1 MKKILLAL
9 TALLLATTALAQ
21 SPKAI
26 YSKYSDEKGV
36 SAVYISHAMFK
47 LIGKVSNLEMG
58 DGNVDIAPIIKDL
71 TGMYIISI
79 EKNSAAG
86 DKLYKDVNNYVRTS
100 AYELLM
106 EAKDDGEVMRMYTV
120 GDSKTIKSFVMLAM
134 EPDEVTFIGFEGIIP
149 REKLEDAIAKGAS
162 N

>member
-47 LIGKVSNLEMG
+47 LIGKVPNLEMG

>member
-47 LIGKVSNLEMG
+47 LIGKVPNLEMG

-134 EPDEVTFIGFEGIIP
+134 EPDEVTFIGFEGSIP

>member
-1 MKKILLAL
+1 MKKIFLAL
-9 TALLLATTALAQ
+9 TALFFAATALAQ

-26 YSKYSDEKGV
+26 YNKYSDEKGV
-36 SAVYISHAMFK
+36 SAVYISQAMFK
-47 LIGKVSNLEMG
+47 LIGKVPNLEVG
-58 DGNVDIAPIIKDL
+58 DGKVDIVPLIKDL
-71 TGMYIISI
+71 TGMYILSI
-79 EKNSAAG
+79 EKNSEAG
-86 DKLYKDVNNYVRTS
+86 QKLYKDVSNYVRSS

-134 EPDEVTFIGFEGIIP
+134 EPEEVAFIGFEGAIP
-149 REKLEDAIAKGAS
+149 RDKLEEAIAKAAA

>member
-1 MKKILLAL
+1 MKKIFSAI
-9 TALLLATTALAQ
+9 TALFLAVSALAQ

-26 YSKYSDEKGV
+26 YNKYSEEKGV
-36 SAVYISHAMFK
+36 SAVYISHAMFR
-47 LIGKVSNLEMG
+47 LIGKVPNLEMG

-71 TGMYIISI
+71 TGMYILSI
-79 EKNSAAG
+79 EKNSEAG
-86 DKLYKDVNNYVRTS
+86 EKLYKDVSNYVRS
-100 AYELLM
+100 SDYELLM

-134 EPDEVTFIGFEGIIP
+134 EPEEVAFIGFEGSIP
-149 REKLEDAIAKGAS
+149 REKLEEAIAKGAS